1 MQKRTCSSGGHKTR
15 HKFHKNK
22 ERLRITTFQNLF
34 LLPPMS
40 AYLSFSHLAENKYK
54 VVEKL
59 FKKYFVVCVH
69 IGLAKISKKTNATT
83 LFWLFFP
90 IFNYTILEPTHTKNE
105 FLKIQKARPP
115 IIIISIL
122 IKNYQKHWIL
132 SVNL

>member
-1 MQKRTCSSGGHKTR
+1 
-15 HKFHKNK
+15 
-22 ERLRITTFQNLF
+22 
-34 LLPPMS
+34 MS

-83 LFWLFFP
+83 TTTYNSLFWLFFP
-90 IFNYTILEPTHTKNE
+90 IFNYIILEPTHTKNE